1 MSRIFTSRT
10 RLREKITFY
19 VIWDRVYVFGL
30 CPNFMPGSKS
40 WWEGPWQPHVKK
52 PSHFLQ
58 LFLPLHI
65 STEMPKC
72 HVYALT
78 CIMSKKQRPLS
89 PKRRVAAMNC
99 TQHPLDKSSQSV
111 VINSGGHGR
120 YSFWREISFLPPA
133 LRPASTQQWANTSWE
148 RAIYLRW
155 PRGWG
160 VCSPPTA

>member
-10 RLREKITFY
+10 RLDFQCNLRQSICFWAVSY
-19 VIWDRVYVFGL
+19 
-30 CPNFMPGSKS
+30 NFMPDSKS
-40 WWEGPWQPHVKK
+40 WWEGLWQPHVKK

-58 LFLPLHI
+58 LLLPLHI

-111 VINSGGHGR
+111 VINSGGHGG

-155 PRGWG
+155 PRGVG
-160 VCSPPTA
+160 LFTTYSITD